1 MPGPVCGLFI
11 NNGIQETL
19 INSYA
24 RWPVLFVADCV
35 NVPQSSYGCACGS
48 FPCQSE
54 IALGQRTN
62 SFNQRFLKKHFF
74 VIHWEEHMD
83 KTKLAEQKQEEA
95 AFKEPFS
102 YRKLFI
108 STFLI
113 SAFTVGGGFVLIP
126 LMKAKFVDEYG
137 WLKENEALDL
147 VSIAQSAPGVMAA
160 NSSIIMG
167 YRMGGFLGSLTA
179 LLATVLPPLITLT
192 VISFFYDAVASNPYV
207 RMFLKGMQCGV
218 TAILIKVVFDLVVKQ
233 VKKKLALPLIV
244 MAGTFIAAVV
254 FKINIMQIVAVDA
267 IIGLFM
273 MRDPQY
279 D

>member
-1 MPGPVCGLFI
+1 MDI
-11 NNGIQETL
+11 TKETKEK
-19 INSYA
+19 
-24 RWPVLFVADCV
+24 W
-35 NVPQSSYGCACGS
+35 
-48 FPCQSE
+48 
-54 IALGQRTN
+54 
-62 SFNQRFLKKHFF
+62 KKT
-74 VIHWEEHMD
+74 V
-83 KTKLAEQKQEEA
+83 
-95 AFKEPFS
+95 FKEPFS

-137 WLKENEALDL
+137 WLEENEALDL

-192 VISFFYDAVASNPYV
+192 VISFFYDAFASNPYV

-218 TAILIKVVFDLVVKQ
+218 TAILIKVVLDLVIKQ
-233 VKKKLALPLIV
+233 VKKKLALPLVV

-254 FKINIMQIVAVDA
+254 FKINIMHIIAVDA
-267 IIGLFM
+267 IIGLFL

>member
-1 MPGPVCGLFI
+1 MDI
-11 NNGIQETL
+11 TKETK
-19 INSYA
+19 
-24 RWPVLFVADCV
+24 
-35 NVPQSSYGCACGS
+35 
-48 FPCQSE
+48 E
-54 IALGQRTN
+54 K
-62 SFNQRFLKKHFF
+62 LKKT
-74 VIHWEEHMD
+74 V
-83 KTKLAEQKQEEA
+83 
-95 AFKEPFS
+95 FKEPFS

-137 WLKENEALDL
+137 WLEENEALDL

-192 VISFFYDAVASNPYV
+192 VISFFYDAFASNPYV

-218 TAILIKVVFDLVVKQ
+218 TAILIKVVLDLVIKQ
-233 VKKKLALPLIV
+233 VKKKLALPLVV

-254 FKINIMQIVAVDA
+254 FKINIMHIIAVDA
-267 IIGLFM
+267 VIGLLL
-273 MRDPQY
+273 MRDSQY

>member
-1 MPGPVCGLFI
+1 MDI
-11 NNGIQETL
+11 TKET
-19 INSYA
+19 
-24 RWPVLFVADCV
+24 
-35 NVPQSSYGCACGS
+35 
-48 FPCQSE
+48 
-54 IALGQRTN
+54 
-62 SFNQRFLKKHFF
+62 KKKKK
-74 VIHWEEHMD
+74 
-83 KTKLAEQKQEEA
+83 KTV
-95 AFKEPFS
+95 FKEPFS

-137 WLKENEALDL
+137 WLEENEALDL

-160 NSSIIMG
+160 NSSSIMG

-179 LLATVLPPLITLT
+179 LLATE
-192 VISFFYDAVASNPYV
+192 
-207 RMFLKGMQCGV
+207 
-218 TAILIKVVFDLVVKQ
+218 
-233 VKKKLALPLIV
+233 LALPLVV

-254 FKINIMQIVAVDA
+254 FKINIMHIIAVDA
-267 IIGLFM
+267 IIGLFL

>member
-1 MPGPVCGLFI
+1 M
-11 NNGIQETL
+11 EK
-19 INSYA
+19 S
-24 RWPVLFVADCV
+24 
-35 NVPQSSYGCACGS
+35 
-48 FPCQSE
+48 
-54 IALGQRTN
+54 
-62 SFNQRFLKKHFF
+62 
-74 VIHWEEHMD
+74 
-83 KTKLAEQKQEEA
+83 KLTEQNLEDA
-95 AFKEPFS
+95 GFKEPFS

-108 STFLI
+108 SAFLI

-167 YRMGGFLGSLTA
+167 YRMGGFLGSITA

-233 VKKKLALPLIV
+233 VKKKLALPLII

-254 FKINIMQIVAVDA
+254 FKINIMQIIAVDA

-273 MRDPQY
+273 MRDPRY

>member
-1 MPGPVCGLFI
+1 MD
-11 NNGIQETL
+11 ET
-19 INSYA
+19 
-24 RWPVLFVADCV
+24 
-35 NVPQSSYGCACGS
+35 
-48 FPCQSE
+48 
-54 IALGQRTN
+54 
-62 SFNQRFLKKHFF
+62 
-74 VIHWEEHMD
+74 
-83 KTKLAEQKQEEA
+83 KTTKEKPEAA

-147 VSIAQSAPGVMAA
+147 VSIAQSAPGVMAC

-167 YRMGGFLGSLTA
+167 YRMGGFLGSVTA

-192 VISFFYDAVASNPYV
+192 VISYFYDAVASNPYV

-218 TAILIKVVFDLVVKQ
+218 TAILINVVLDLVIKQ
-233 VKKKLALPLIV
+233 VKKKLALPLII
-244 MAGTFIAAVV
+244 MAGAFVAAVV
-254 FKINIMQIVAVDA
+254 FKINIMQIIAVVAV
-267 IIGLFM
+267 IGFLL

-279 D
+279 N

>member
-1 MPGPVCGLFI
+1 MDEKKLTAEE
-11 NNGIQETL
+11 QEK
-19 INSYA
+19 A
-24 RWPVLFVADCV
+24 
-35 NVPQSSYGCACGS
+35 G
-48 FPCQSE
+48 
-54 IALGQRTN
+54 
-62 SFNQRFLKKHFF
+62 
-74 VIHWEEHMD
+74 
-83 KTKLAEQKQEEA
+83 
-95 AFKEPFS
+95 FKEPFS

-192 VISFFYDAVASNPYV
+192 VISYFYDAVATNPYV

-218 TAILIKVVFDLVVKQ
+218 TAILINVVLDLVIKQ
-233 VKKKLALPLIV
+233 VKKKLALPLII
-244 MAGTFIAAVV
+244 MAGAFIAAVI
-254 FKINIMQIVAVDA
+254 FKINIMQIIAVVAV
-267 IIGLFM
+267 IGFLL

-279 D
+279 N

>member
-1 MPGPVCGLFI
+1 MD
-11 NNGIQETL
+11 ETK
-19 INSYA
+19 
-24 RWPVLFVADCV
+24 V
-35 NVPQSSYGCACGS
+35 
-48 FPCQSE
+48 
-54 IALGQRTN
+54 T
-62 SFNQRFLKKHFF
+62 K
-74 VIHWEEHMD
+74 EHP
-83 KTKLAEQKQEEA
+83 EA
-95 AFKEPFS
+95 ATFKEPFS

-167 YRMGGFLGSLTA
+167 YRMGGFLGSVTA

-192 VISFFYDAVASNPYV
+192 IISYFYDAVASNPYV

-218 TAILIKVVFDLVVKQ
+218 TAILINVVLDLVIKQ
-233 VKKKLALPLIV
+233 IKKKLALPLII
-244 MAGTFIAAVV
+244 MAGAFIAAVV
-254 FKINIMQIVAVDA
+254 FKISIMQIIAVVAV
-267 IIGLFM
+267 IGFLL

-279 D
+279 N

>member
-1 MPGPVCGLFI
+1 MD
-11 NNGIQETL
+11 ET
-19 INSYA
+19 
-24 RWPVLFVADCV
+24 
-35 NVPQSSYGCACGS
+35 
-48 FPCQSE
+48 
-54 IALGQRTN
+54 
-62 SFNQRFLKKHFF
+62 K
-74 VIHWEEHMD
+74 M
-83 KTKLAEQKQEEA
+83 TKEKPEAA

-147 VSIAQSAPGVMAA
+147 VSIAQSAPGVMAC

-167 YRMGGFLGSLTA
+167 YRMGGFLGSVTA

-192 VISFFYDAVASNPYV
+192 VISYFYDAVASNPYV

-218 TAILIKVVFDLVVKQ
+218 TAILINVVLDLVVKQ
-233 VKKKLALPLIV
+233 VKKKLALPLII
-244 MAGTFIAAVV
+244 MAGAFVAAVV
-254 FKINIMQIVAVDA
+254 FKINIMQIIAVVAV
-267 IIGLFM
+267 IGFLL

-279 D
+279 N

>member
-1 MPGPVCGLFI
+1 MD
-11 NNGIQETL
+11 ETKVT
-19 INSYA
+19 A
-24 RWPVLFVADCV
+24 EKPEKAD
-35 NVPQSSYGCACGS
+35 
-48 FPCQSE
+48 
-54 IALGQRTN
+54 
-62 SFNQRFLKKHFF
+62 
-74 VIHWEEHMD
+74 
-83 KTKLAEQKQEEA
+83 
-95 AFKEPFS
+95 FKEPFS

-137 WLKENEALDL
+137 WLKENEALE
-147 VSIAQSAPGVMAA
+147 VMAA

-167 YRMGGFLGSLTA
+167 YRMGGFLGSVTA
-179 LLATVLPPLITLT
+179 LLATILPPLITLT
-192 VISFFYDAVASNPYV
+192 IISFFYDAFASNPYV

-233 VKKKLALPLIV
+233 VKKKLALPLLV
-244 MAGTFIAAVV
+244 MAGTFIASVV
-254 FKINIMQIVAVDA
+254 FKINIMQIIAVDA
-267 IIGLFM
+267 IIGLLL

>member
-1 MPGPVCGLFI
+1 MDEKKLTAEE
-11 NNGIQETL
+11 QEK
-19 INSYA
+19 A
-24 RWPVLFVADCV
+24 
-35 NVPQSSYGCACGS
+35 G
-48 FPCQSE
+48 
-54 IALGQRTN
+54 
-62 SFNQRFLKKHFF
+62 
-74 VIHWEEHMD
+74 
-83 KTKLAEQKQEEA
+83 
-95 AFKEPFS
+95 FKEPFS

-192 VISFFYDAVASNPYV
+192 VISYFYDAVATNPYV

-218 TAILIKVVFDLVVKQ
+218 TAILINVVLDLVIKQ
-233 VKKKLALPLIV
+233 IKKKLALPLII
-244 MAGTFIAAVV
+244 MAGAFIAAVV
-254 FKINIMQIVAVDA
+254 FKISIMQIIAVVAV
-267 IIGLFM
+267 IGFLL

-279 D
+279 N

>member
-1 MPGPVCGLFI
+1 M
-11 NNGIQETL
+11 ET
-19 INSYA
+19 
-24 RWPVLFVADCV
+24 
-35 NVPQSSYGCACGS
+35 NVTK
-48 FPCQSE
+48 E
-54 IALGQRTN
+54 
-62 SFNQRFLKKHFF
+62 
-74 VIHWEEHMD
+74 
-83 KTKLAEQKQEEA
+83 KTETA

-192 VISFFYDAVASNPYV
+192 IISYFYDAVASNPYV

-218 TAILIKVVFDLVVKQ
+218 TAILIKVVLDLVVKQ

-254 FKINIMQIVAVDA
+254 FKINIMHIIAVDA
-267 IIGLFM
+267 VIGLFL
-273 MRDPQY
+273 MRDSQY

>member
-1 MPGPVCGLFI
+1 MD
-11 NNGIQETL
+11 ETK
-19 INSYA
+19 
-24 RWPVLFVADCV
+24 V
-35 NVPQSSYGCACGS
+35 
-48 FPCQSE
+48 
-54 IALGQRTN
+54 
-62 SFNQRFLKKHFF
+62 
-74 VIHWEEHMD
+74 
-83 KTKLAEQKQEEA
+83 TKEQPEA
-95 AFKEPFS
+95 ATFKEPFS

-167 YRMGGFLGSLTA
+167 YRMGGFLGSVTA

-192 VISFFYDAVASNPYV
+192 IISYFYDAVASNPYV

-218 TAILIKVVFDLVVKQ
+218 TAILINVVLDLVIKQ
-233 VKKKLALPLIV
+233 IKKKLALPLII
-244 MAGTFIAAVV
+244 MAGAFIAAVV
-254 FKINIMQIVAVDA
+254 FKINIMQIIAVVAV
-267 IIGLFM
+267 IGFLL

-279 D
+279 N

>member
-1 MPGPVCGLFI
+1 MD
-11 NNGIQETL
+11 ET
-19 INSYA
+19 
-24 RWPVLFVADCV
+24 
-35 NVPQSSYGCACGS
+35 NV
-48 FPCQSE
+48 
-54 IALGQRTN
+54 
-62 SFNQRFLKKHFF
+62 
-74 VIHWEEHMD
+74 
-83 KTKLAEQKQEEA
+83 TKEKPEAA

-147 VSIAQSAPGVMAA
+147 VSIAQSAPGVMAC

-192 VISFFYDAVASNPYV
+192 IISYFYDAVASNPYV
-207 RMFLKGMQCGV
+207 CMFLKGMQCGV

-254 FKINIMQIVAVDA
+254 FKINIMQIIAVDA
-267 IIGLFM
+267 IIGLFL

>member
-1 MPGPVCGLFI
+1 ME
-11 NNGIQETL
+11 ET
-19 INSYA
+19 
-24 RWPVLFVADCV
+24 
-35 NVPQSSYGCACGS
+35 
-48 FPCQSE
+48 
-54 IALGQRTN
+54 
-62 SFNQRFLKKHFF
+62 
-74 VIHWEEHMD
+74 
-83 KTKLAEQKQEEA
+83 KTTKEKPEAA

-147 VSIAQSAPGVMAA
+147 VSIAQSAPGVMAF

-167 YRMGGFLGSLTA
+167 YRMGGFLGSVTA

-192 VISFFYDAVASNPYV
+192 VISYFYDAVASNPYV

-218 TAILIKVVFDLVVKQ
+218 TAILINVVLDLVIKQ
-233 VKKKLALPLIV
+233 VKKKLALPLII
-244 MAGTFIAAVV
+244 MAGAFVAAVV
-254 FKINIMQIVAVDA
+254 FKINIMQIIAVVAV
-267 IIGLFM
+267 IGFLL

-279 D
+279 N

>member
-1 MPGPVCGLFI
+1 MEKSKLTEQ
-11 NNGIQETL
+11 NQED
-19 INSYA
+19 A
-24 RWPVLFVADCV
+24 
-35 NVPQSSYGCACGS
+35 G
-48 FPCQSE
+48 
-54 IALGQRTN
+54 
-62 SFNQRFLKKHFF
+62 
-74 VIHWEEHMD
+74 
-83 KTKLAEQKQEEA
+83 
-95 AFKEPFS
+95 FKEPFS
-102 YRKLFI
+102 YRKFFI

-167 YRMGGFLGSLTA
+167 YRMGGFLGSITA

-233 VKKKLALPLIV
+233 VKKKLALPLII

-254 FKINIMQIVAVDA
+254 FKINIMQIIAVDA

-273 MRDPQY
+273 MRDPRY

>member
-1 MPGPVCGLFI
+1 MEENKLTVEE
-11 NNGIQETL
+11 QEK
-19 INSYA
+19 
-24 RWPVLFVADCV
+24 AD
-35 NVPQSSYGCACGS
+35 
-48 FPCQSE
+48 
-54 IALGQRTN
+54 
-62 SFNQRFLKKHFF
+62 
-74 VIHWEEHMD
+74 
-83 KTKLAEQKQEEA
+83 
-95 AFKEPFS
+95 FKEPFS

-192 VISFFYDAVASNPYV
+192 VISYFYDAVATNPYV

-218 TAILIKVVFDLVVKQ
+218 TAILINVVLDLVVKQ
-233 VKKKLALPLIV
+233 VKKKLALPLII
-244 MAGTFIAAVV
+244 MAGAFIAAVA
-254 FKINIMQIVAVDA
+254 FKINIMQIIAVVAV
-267 IIGLFM
+267 IGFLL

-279 D
+279 N

>member
-1 MPGPVCGLFI
+1 MSEEELAQVRQSTPHFYWELF
-11 NNGIQETL
+11 
-19 INSYA
+19 
-24 RWPVLFVADCV
+24 
-35 NVPQSSYGCACGS
+35 
-48 FPCQSE
+48 
-54 IALGQRTN
+54 
-62 SFNQRFLKKHFF
+62 K
-74 VIHWEEHMD
+74 
-83 KTKLAEQKQEEA
+83 
-95 AFKEPFS
+95 
-102 YRKLFI
+102 

-167 YRMGGFLGSLTA
+167 YRMGGFLGSVTA

-192 VISFFYDAVASNPYV
+192 IISYFYDAVASNPYV

-218 TAILIKVVFDLVVKQ
+218 TAILINVVLDLVIKQ
-233 VKKKLALPLIV
+233 IKKKLALALII
-244 MAGTFIAAVV
+244 MAGAFIAAVV
-254 FKINIMQIVAVDA
+254 FKINIMQIIAVVAVV
-267 IIGLFM
+267 GFLL

-279 D
+279 N

>member
-1 MPGPVCGLFI
+1 MD
-11 NNGIQETL
+11 ETK
-19 INSYA
+19 
-24 RWPVLFVADCV
+24 V
-35 NVPQSSYGCACGS
+35 
-48 FPCQSE
+48 
-54 IALGQRTN
+54 
-62 SFNQRFLKKHFF
+62 
-74 VIHWEEHMD
+74 
-83 KTKLAEQKQEEA
+83 TKEQPEA
-95 AFKEPFS
+95 AGFKEPFS

-192 VISFFYDAVASNPYV
+192 VISYFYDAVASNPYV

-218 TAILIKVVFDLVVKQ
+218 TAILIKVVFDLVAKQ
-233 VKKKLALPLIV
+233 VKKKLALPLLV

-254 FKINIMQIVAVDA
+254 FKINIMQIIAVDA
-267 IIGLFM
+267 VIGLFL

>member
-1 MPGPVCGLFI
+1 MD
-11 NNGIQETL
+11 ETK
-19 INSYA
+19 
-24 RWPVLFVADCV
+24 V
-35 NVPQSSYGCACGS
+35 
-48 FPCQSE
+48 
-54 IALGQRTN
+54 
-62 SFNQRFLKKHFF
+62 
-74 VIHWEEHMD
+74 
-83 KTKLAEQKQEEA
+83 TKEQPEA
-95 AFKEPFS
+95 ATFKEPFS

-167 YRMGGFLGSLTA
+167 YRMGGFLGSVTA

-192 VISFFYDAVASNPYV
+192 IISYFYDAVASNPYV

-218 TAILIKVVFDLVVKQ
+218 TAILINVVLDLVIKQ
-233 VKKKLALPLIV
+233 IKKKLALPLII
-244 MAGTFIAAVV
+244 MAGAFIAAVV
-254 FKINIMQIVAVDA
+254 FKINIMQIIAVVAVV
-267 IIGLFM
+267 GFLL

-279 D
+279 N

>member
-1 MPGPVCGLFI
+1 MKYNRMPGRCAVFSSGRSAGNALSFGGVMEE
-11 NNGIQETL
+11 NKLTVEEQEK
-19 INSYA
+19 
-24 RWPVLFVADCV
+24 AD
-35 NVPQSSYGCACGS
+35 
-48 FPCQSE
+48 
-54 IALGQRTN
+54 
-62 SFNQRFLKKHFF
+62 
-74 VIHWEEHMD
+74 
-83 KTKLAEQKQEEA
+83 
-95 AFKEPFS
+95 FKEPFS

-192 VISFFYDAVASNPYV
+192 VISYFYDAVATNPYV

-218 TAILIKVVFDLVVKQ
+218 TAILINVVLDLVVKQ
-233 VKKKLALPLIV
+233 VKKKLALPLII
-244 MAGTFIAAVV
+244 MAGAFIAAVA
-254 FKINIMQIVAVDA
+254 FKINIMQIIAVVAV
-267 IIGLFM
+267 IGFLL

-279 D
+279 N